1 MGQKLKSS
9 WKWYKA
15 CRTEKPLPSIPK
27 FIFCSLKPSSES
39 EFCAI
44 SNHIQFVFFGVASLS
59 TVSQADRCTKPMFR
73 NLVGFNAKQCSTC
86 FVLLDFEASHIK
98 LVDLSFDLCSQA
110 HLELFLFL
118 FSSTSARSC
127 RCLLSRSSVLSSTST
142 ENVDSDFEW
151 RGPHYRVTA
160 PLQQQA
166 ALKLETR

>member
-9 WKWYKA
+9 WKWYKS
-15 CRTEKPLPSIPK
+15 CRTEEPLPSIPK

-39 EFCAI
+39 ELCAI